1 MSVSTTISQLLEV
14 LLAEPVNVS
23 VSTLAQLASGI
34 QTDTRI
40 LQPGEVFL
48 ALRGEK
54 FDGHDFVPQRSLKAL
69 YWL

>member
-48 ALRGEK
+48 ALRG
-54 FDGHDFVPQRSLKAL
+54 
-69 YWL
+69 